1 MLIAFD
7 LWGDYAHFSHPATIY
22 SSLSY
27 PIPPKTTIMGL
38 LGAIIGLNEYENLGE
53 LKYSIKL
60 NSPLKKKTIIFNGI
74 KSALSS
80 SMKLEL
86 GYQDASEKKQFY
98 KELICNPN
106 YTIYLNLS
114 NLDKIFQD
122 KIYTNIKEHKSVFT
136 PYLGVNFCIAD
147 FKFKEIKSFN
157 KVTDKETYVSSF
169 ILEDSFIFEKDNF
182 NTKIASYTMP
192 CSVENGRIFKEFKN
206 FIIEINAGKLLA
218 KNNDKICE
226 INNERFCFV

>member
-114 NLDKIFQD
+114 NLDKTFQD